1 VEKGI
6 RLDVFLGLNTESLDA
21 DHASRDFCFFMNTGC
36 VKLETGNLKLGDCQL
51 VPPTDS
57 LHQHSIVFPDK
68 ELLLVRH
75 GTSLHAGERYI
86 GRTDTPLTPQGHEQA
101 YWLAERLSWQPID
114 KIYSSP
120 AKRARETLQPFVDG
134 TPVEVMIDADLQEID
149 FGAWEGMSFE
159 EIQAQA
165 PERVTVW
172 AENGMDFVF
181 PDGECLDA
189 FWKRVCRAGERLAAT
204 PGDRI
209 AVVTHGGV
217 IRYLLCYF
225 LGLAPERHRLFQ
237 IDLGSIT
244 TLLLQEGS
252 ATLKGLNAHG

>member
-1 VEKGI
+1 
-6 RLDVFLGLNTESLDA
+6 
-21 DHASRDFCFFMNTGC
+21 

-51 VPPTDS
+51 VLPTDS

-75 GTSLHAGERYI
+75 GASLHAGERYI

-101 YWLAERLSWQPID
+101 YCLAERLSGQPID
-114 KIYSSP
+114 KVYSSP
-120 AKRARETLQPFVDG
+120 AKRARETLQPFVEG
-134 TPVEVMIDADLQEID
+134 SPVEVMIDADLQEID

-159 EIQAQA
+159 EIQAHT

-172 AENGMDFVF
+172 AENRMDFAF

-189 FWKRVCRAGERLAAT
+189 FWKRVCRAGERLASA

-244 TLLLQEGS
+244 TLVLHEGF